1 MALIKCPECGKEI
14 SDQATSCPNCGRPI
28 IYNRPQINY
37 NVNAQTQAPNSSAA
51 APAQKK
57 ESPLGIAGMLI
68 SLLFCFPLFPIVG
81 LILCAIALK
90 DNKHKSV
97 CGIIGIVISLIT
109 LVISVVINFGPDT
122 NTGHTPSSN
131 IVSESTSRPT
141 STPKPDTYI
150 TMDEFNAIES
160 GMSYNEVVEI
170 VGCEGTLM
178 SSVDLMGINT
188 SIYCWYGKDKISNA
202 NVTFQDDA
210 VMGKAQIGLD

>member
-1 MALIKCPECGKEI
+1 MALIKCHECGKEI
-14 SDQATSCPNCGRPI
+14 SDQATACPNCGRPI
-28 IYNRPQINY
+28 INNYQPVNY

-57 ESPLGIAGMLI
+57 ESPLGIVGMLI

-97 CGIIGIVISLIT
+97 CGIIGIVISIIT
-109 LVISVVINFGPDT
+109 LVISVVITFSPDSGD
-122 NTGHTPSSN
+122 TGRTPASS
-131 IVSESTSRPT
+131 IVSQSSAP
-141 STPKPDTYI
+141 TPKPDTYI
-150 TMDEFNAIES
+150 TMAEFNAIES
-160 GMSYNEVVEI
+160 GMSYAEVVEI

-188 SIYCWYGKDKISNA
+188 SIYCWYGKDGISNA
-202 NVTFQDDA
+202 NVTFQGDA